1 MGSFDKFARRAI
13 KKSQYAA
20 KKKKEREAQE
30 EPNFVASGVQFN
42 KDALTVPAG
51 MTWEGGALKE
61 IDDDEKKFACKAGC
75 GKKFYGFTDH
85 DKHIA
90 DEHGGE
96 GSTGIVV
103 R

>member
-1 MGSFDKFARRAI
+1 MGSFDNFARKAI
-13 KKSQYAA
+13 KKSKYAA
-20 KKKKEREAQE
+20 KKKAEREAE
-30 EPNFVASGVQFN
+30 AGTSPDLGMIQFN
-42 KDALTVPAG
+42 KNALTVPTG

-61 IDDDEKKFACKAGC
+61 IEDDEKNFPCKAGC